1 MFVKADAPVSAPVK
15 ECVYPAL
22 KSAIAGKG
30 QVDAANTILHFLQSL
45 MDYQQDT
52 KRWGYEK
59 WSFTDE
65 SFYYL
70 CGDCDDHAILFA
82 RLAKDLLGLDVLLVE
97 CQVDGSPHASTSI
110 RFTEPLEGDS
120 ILYEGQT
127 YYCCEPSSNVAKV
140 GDRCWRNYVIT
151 RVDKVK

>member
-1 MFVKADAPVSAPVK
+1 MVEIIGFWRRIDDEHPDTV
-15 ECVYPAL
+15 
-22 KSAIAGKG
+22 AITAH
-30 QVDAANTILHFLQSL
+30 L
-45 MDYQQDT
+45 
-52 KRWGYEK
+52 
-59 WSFTDE
+59 SFPDE

-97 CQVDGSPHASTSI
+97 CQVDGSPHASTAI
-110 RFTEPLEGDS
+110 RFTEPLDGDS
-120 ILYEGQT
+120 ILYEGQN

-140 GDRCWRNYVIT
+140 GDRCWENYVVT